1 MLATLTEAPP
11 VLAAPLAEVVEELPL
26 DFEVAG
32 EAAGV
37 VAVGVVAGV
46 VVAGVVADEVVDVL
60 APETELAGVLAPE
73 VDEML
78 PVLVKQALL
87 LPALTV
93 KGADSA
99 VVPVLSRMVR
109 PIEVPAAILV
119 LHVREVP
126 DC

>member
-1 MLATLTEAPP
+1 MEAAP

-26 DFEVAG
+26 DFDEAG
-32 EAAGV
+32 EEDAGV
-37 VAVGVVAGV
+37 VAVS
-46 VVAGVVADEVVDVL
+46 VVAGVVAAGVVADEMAGVL

-73 VDEML
+73 AVEML
-78 PVLVKQALL
+78 PVLVKHALL
-87 LPALTV
+87 PELIV

-126 DC
+126 VC